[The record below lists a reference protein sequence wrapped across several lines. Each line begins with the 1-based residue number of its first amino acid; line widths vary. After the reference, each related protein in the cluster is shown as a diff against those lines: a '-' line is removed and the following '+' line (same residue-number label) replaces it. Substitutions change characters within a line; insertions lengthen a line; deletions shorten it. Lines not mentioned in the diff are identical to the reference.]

1 VSSGESSGVPSAV
14 SSGAPVVAAYRPRV
28 LLVDD
33 NRDAVELLSMFLEE
47 RGVEAATA
55 RTGAQALERAAALRP
70 DVVVLDLGLPDM
82 DGYAVLEH
90 LRAIEALRGSRFIA
104 LTGRTGRDDQQRMR
118 DAGFHHQL
126 AKPTNL
132 EKLVEL
138 IHSTK

>member
-1 VSSGESSGVPSAV
+1 
-14 SSGAPVVAAYRPRV
+14 V

-33 NRDAVELLSMFLEE
+33 NRDATELLSMFLEE
-47 RGVEAATA
+47 RGIDAAAA

-90 LRAIEALRGSRFIA
+90 LRAIEELRGTRFIA
-104 LTGRTGRDDQQRMR
+104 LTGRTGREDQQRMR
-118 DAGFHHQL
+118 EAGFHHQL
-126 AKPTNL
+126 SKPTNL

-138 IHSTK
+138 IQRAK

>member
-1 VSSGESSGVPSAV
+1 MAPESPRPSGIVLAEP
-14 SSGAPVVAAYRPRV
+14 APATAYRPRV

-33 NRDAVELLSMFLEE
+33 NRDATELLSMFLEE

-55 RTGAQALERAAALRP
+55 RTGAQAVERAGSLRP

-90 LRAIEALRGSRFIA
+90 LRAIEELRGSRFIA
-104 LTGRTGRDDQQRMR
+104 LTGRTGRDELQRMR
-118 DAGFHHQL
+118 EAGFHHQL
-126 AKPTNL
+126 SKPTNL

-138 IHSTK
+138 IKNTR